1 MPQKINNSADRALW
15 LIQWVWIRDLVVC
28 AIQVHYIRFVLCS
41 FRFKIFYF
49 FFLNIGT
56 ESDIR
61 IPRMNMS
68 HYRFFSR
75 QLELMQVGYV
85 HDGQFIFSY
94 LVR

>member
-1 MPQKINNSADRALW
+1 MVNPMGLDKGFSCVCYSGTLYQICLVFIFALKFF
-15 LIQWVWIRDLVVC
+15 I
-28 AIQVHYIRFVLCS
+28 
-41 FRFKIFYF
+41 